1 MKNPITKKRLIY
13 LILVVSLFGNAWYF
27 GGQWFAKEK
36 QKAFNQGVITV
47 FQTAQKNGQV
57 QMTLDNKVIKL
68 ILISEVMPTNNEE

>member
-27 GGQWFAKEK
+27 GSQWFAKEK

-47 FQTAQKNGQV
+47 FQTAQKNGSV
-57 QMTLDNKVIKL
+57 QMTIDGKTIKL
-68 ILISEVMPTNNEE
+68 IPLSEMLEGE